1 MNIRKIRPE
10 DNVAIRDIIQQ
21 TILEHNAPREGTAY
35 SDAATQSMCRE
46 YQKPRSV
53 YYVVII
59 KDKVVGGAGIAAL
72 ANSNENISELQK
84 MYFLPE
90 ARGKGYGKELMKACL
105 DAAKRFKF
113 AQVYLETMDN
123 MYDAQGLYKRVGFE
137 LLEQPLGNTGHYS
150 CPVQMIKKLTEN
162 DS

>member
-21 TILEHNAPREGTAY
+21 IILEHNAPKEGTAY
-35 SDAATQSMCRE
+35 SDAATQSMYRE
-46 YQKPRSV
+46 YQNPRSV

-90 ARGKGYGKELMKACL
+90 ARGKGYGKELMNTCL

-113 AQVYLETMDN
+113 TQVYLETMDN

-150 CPVQMIKKLTEN
+150 CPVQMIKKMY
-162 DS
+162 